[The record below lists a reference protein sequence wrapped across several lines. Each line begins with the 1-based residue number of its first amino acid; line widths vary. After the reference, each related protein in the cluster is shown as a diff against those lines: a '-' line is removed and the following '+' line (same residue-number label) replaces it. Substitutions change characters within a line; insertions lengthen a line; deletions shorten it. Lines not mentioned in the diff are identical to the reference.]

1 MDYSLLYFIEADWN
15 LIVEQTNLY
24 AQQKKG
30 PDGKSVWY
38 PVTVDEFK
46 AWVADSQ
53 HGNCAKTNSTSLMK
67 KNINYPN
74 YILPIHNV
82 QRQVFADNALS
93 AL

>member
-15 LIVEQTNLY
+15 MIVEQTNLY
-24 AQQKKG
+24 AQQKRG
-30 PDGKSVWY
+30 PNGKSVWY

-46 AWVADSQ
+46 AWVAMILNMRIVQ
-53 HGNCAKTNSTSLMK
+53 KPTLQSLMK
-67 KNINYPN
+67 KN

>member
-24 AQQKKG
+24 AQQKRG
-30 PDGKSVWY
+30 PDDKSVWY

-46 AWVADSQ
+46 AWVAMILNMRIVQ
-53 HGNCAKTNSTSLMK
+53 KPTLQSLMK
-67 KNINYPN
+67 KN
-74 YILPIHNV
+74 YILHIHNV

>member
-24 AQQKKG
+24 AQQKRG

-46 AWVADSQ
+46 AWVAMIFNM
-53 HGNCAKTNSTSLMK
+53 G
-67 KNINYPN
+67 I
-74 YILPIHNV
+74 V
-82 QRQVFADNALS
+82 QKPTLH
-93 AL
+93 L

>member
-24 AQQKKG
+24 AQQKRG

-46 AWVADSQ
+46 AWVAMILNMRIVQ
-53 HGNCAKTNSTSLMK
+53 KPTLRSLMK
-67 KNINYPN
+67 KN
-74 YILPIHNV
+74 YILHIHNV